1 MFILNIY
8 GAINIH
14 LLSILFIYL
23 LNRIWKRRN
32 GGGGGNDGLV
42 QPPDVRAKRV
52 LGRALGGTVRALDVL
67 QQLQVA
73 DPHVLG
79 HVELVAAGVGA
90 HRAAPQRVALPIVGL
105 LQVPVHKLLL

>member
-1 MFILNIY
+1 M
-8 GAINIH
+8 H
-14 LLSILFIYL
+14 LLFILFIYL
-23 LNRIWKRRN
+23 LSRIWKSRD

-42 QPPDVRAKRV
+42 EPPDVGAQGV
-52 LGRALGGTVRALDVL
+52 LRRALGGTVRALHVL
-67 QQLQVA
+67 KQLQVA

-105 LQVPVHKLLL
+105 LEVPVHKLFV